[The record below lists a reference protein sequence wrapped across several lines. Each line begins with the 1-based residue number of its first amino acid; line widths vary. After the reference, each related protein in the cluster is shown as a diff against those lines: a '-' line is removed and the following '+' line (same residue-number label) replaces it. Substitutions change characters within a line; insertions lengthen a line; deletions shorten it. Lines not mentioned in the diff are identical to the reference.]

1 MKKAIFNK
9 LKIIF
14 PLCALLALSNCIG
27 LVGGYDIPE
36 IIRIRSF
43 YWNSINEFYICI
55 TISMQIFL
63 LLVPMVNFYKKDFPT
78 VVTYCITRNSN
89 RKKWY
94 YQKVSGLVTLSALT
108 TIIYSCISLI
118 ILFLT
123 GAISVSDWLQMLYLE
138 FSIDILMFLYLAFSS
153 ILLNT
158 ISLLIKQSWVLP
170 IGIVSTFVVAV
181 DLYNI
186 QQKENL
192 KVILNP
198 MANMFFPL
206 HGDCYDLISDYDV
219 LKLSDNFTLIY
230 SIIYFVIIT
239 LAVVAVG
246 QKIYTSMDLGLV
258 KDE

>member
-1 MKKAIFNK
+1 MFNSRLLIKAEREGYKMKKAIFNK

-118 ILFLT
+118 RPVQFR
-123 GAISVSDWLQMLYLE
+123 
-138 FSIDILMFLYLAFSS
+138 F
-153 ILLNT
+153 
-158 ISLLIKQSWVLP
+158 P
-170 IGIVSTFVVAV
+170 IGCKCCIWSLA
-181 DLYNI
+181 
-186 QQKENL
+186 
-192 KVILNP
+192 
-198 MANMFFPL
+198 
-206 HGDCYDLISDYDV
+206 LI
-219 LKLSDNFTLIY
+219 F
-230 SIIYFVIIT
+230 
-239 LAVVAVG
+239 
-246 QKIYTSMDLGLV
+246 
-258 KDE
+258 